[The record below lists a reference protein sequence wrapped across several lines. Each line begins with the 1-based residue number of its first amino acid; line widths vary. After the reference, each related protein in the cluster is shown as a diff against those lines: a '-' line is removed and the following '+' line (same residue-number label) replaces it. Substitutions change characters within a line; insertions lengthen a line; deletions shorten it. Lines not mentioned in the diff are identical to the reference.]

1 MSDGTVHVEILGRIV
16 AAEAEYQD
24 ISTDALNVWVSEGAY
39 CSAPMGTPLD
49 QAQAWGDQ
57 WIAPPESHE
66 RIPQHRWDERVGMV
80 AERLCAPCPVRQACL
95 ALAERLPQ
103 SYSGLIRGG
112 LAPAHRRLEPASEAE
127 SVPVGTLRLVTCPIC
142 GGSHYASTCD
152 RRIGGGS
159 R

>member
-1 MSDGTVHVEILGRIV
+1 MPEETVQVETLGRIV

-39 CSAPMGTPLD
+39 CSAPAGTPADEVL
-49 QAQAWGDQ
+49 AWGDR

-66 RIPQHRWDERVGMV
+66 NFAQHRWDELTAMY
-80 AERLCAPCPVRQACL
+80 ANKHCAPCPVKQACL

-112 LAPAHRRLEPASEAE
+112 LTPKDRRLEPAPESE
-127 SVPVGTLRLVTCPIC
+127 SVPVGALTLVTCGIC
-142 GGSHYASTCD
+142 GGSHYASTCTT
-152 RRIGGGS
+152 RNGGGS